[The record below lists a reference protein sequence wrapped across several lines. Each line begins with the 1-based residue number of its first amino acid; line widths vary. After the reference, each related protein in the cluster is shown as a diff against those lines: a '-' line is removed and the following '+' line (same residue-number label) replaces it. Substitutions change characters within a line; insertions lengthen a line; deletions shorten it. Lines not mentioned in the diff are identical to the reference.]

1 MQAMRLPHFC
11 FLAICLTAAWTCAIA
26 AEQKPWHT
34 HQSVIDEFYA
44 KSLKERISA
53 FPRYSFDEQYAI
65 YLYGNQVQH
74 PPAIYLADPFAA
86 QGQSILLP
94 LSDRLKAATDD
105 LTIRD
110 LVMVFSAMSR
120 EKTYNVAG
128 DEGLMKL
135 LRDSAGRMKHSVWKD
150 IVEKEISSLNGANP
164 SPTNTAPP
172 KG

>member
-1 MQAMRLPHFC
+1 MQAMKSPYL
-11 FLAICLTAAWTCAIA
+11 LAIVIWLTAVWTGAVA
-26 AEQKPWHT
+26 AEQKPWHAY
-34 HQSVIDEFYA
+34 QNIVNEFYA

-86 QGQSILLP
+86 QGQSIVLP

-110 LVMVFSAMSR
+110 LVMVFLAMSR
-120 EKTYNVAG
+120 DKTYNVAG
-128 DEGLMKL
+128 NEGLMKL
-135 LRDSAGRMKHSVWKD
+135 LRESAERMKHSGWKE
-150 IVEKEISSLNGANP
+150 IVEKEISGLKAVDPPP
-164 SPTNTAPP
+164 SATPT
-172 KG
+172 G